1 MHIVAQ
7 SFRRIDDPLS
17 SAQAATPVPAPAV
30 ADVVIDEFDDECMDD
45 NDEMLLLL
53 IFGDSM
59 NPGAIEAIVK
69 AAAAVLSVEHICR
82 LFSNGYNDADDADDD
97 VENIRSADVS
107 SSVSGSERVR

>member
-1 MHIVAQ
+1 MVAQ
-7 SFRRIDDPLS
+7 SLRSIDDPLS
-17 SAQAATPVPAPAV
+17 SAQAPTPAV
-30 ADVVIDEFDDECMDD
+30 ADAVIDEFDDECMDD

-59 NPGAIEAIVK
+59 KPGAMEAMVM
-69 AAAAVLSVEHICR
+69 AAAAVSFESIWR
-82 LFSNGYNDADDADDD
+82 LFSNGYSDADDADDD

>member
-17 SAQAATPVPAPAV
+17 SALAPPPAV
-30 ADVVIDEFDDECMDD
+30 AEVVIDELDDECMDD
-45 NDEMLLLL
+45 IDEMLLLL

-59 NPGAIEAIVK
+59 KPGAMEAMVI

-82 LFSNGYNDADDADDD
+82 LFSNGYNDADDADVD

-107 SSVSGSERVR
+107 SSVNGSERVR